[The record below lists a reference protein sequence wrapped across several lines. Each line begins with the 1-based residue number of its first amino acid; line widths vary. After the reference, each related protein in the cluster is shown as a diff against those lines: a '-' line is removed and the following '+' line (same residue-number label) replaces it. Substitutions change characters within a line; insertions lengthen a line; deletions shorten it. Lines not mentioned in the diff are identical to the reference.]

1 MKNLCLFLSLFLMIP
16 GKIGAKNHS
25 FTNHCPVPES
35 SYEPGQWLAEA
46 ASASEEVICYA
57 DTVPGPKVEILGK
70 MKIAELP
77 VGTGVEVLA
86 DPEGN
91 LFKRSGMNMMPTGN
105 KDSIT
110 YTVISGF
117 GPAIPTGT
125 YDLLSFNIG
134 GTQGV
139 GSTPTW
145 NITKKRDACSVGFMN
160 ILTTV
165 PANNIQIEVNI
176 YESGSTTPYFS
187 HKFTN
192 ITVLSASISPYSIL
206 AETTAVTS
214 QIESYALLANIY
226 GLKDQ
231 ITGTSFAW
239 DYINMVQVPY

>member
-1 MKNLCLFLSLFLMIP
+1 MKILCLFLSLSLSIP
-16 GKIGAKNHS
+16 GIVGARIHLHS
-25 FTNHCPVPES
+25 SQFTDNQCSV
-35 SYEPGQWLAEA
+35 EPGNWPAAETHFGNL
-46 ASASEEVICYA
+46 

-110 YTVISGF
+110 YTVIEGF
-117 GPAIPTGT
+117 GPPFPPGT
-125 YDLLSFNIG
+125 YDLLSFSIG
-134 GTQGV
+134 ATQDQGPPV
-139 GSTPTW
+139 W

-160 ILTTV
+160 ILSTNPGT
-165 PANNIQIEVNI
+165 NNIQIEVNI

-192 ITVLSASISPYSIL
+192 VSVLAASIGPYSIL
-206 AETTAVTS
+206 AEATPVVSQLEYYTITS
-214 QIESYALLANIY
+214 NIY
-226 GLKDQ
+226 GIKDH
-231 ITGTSFAW
+231 ITGGSFAW
-239 DYINMVQVPY
+239 DYINMIPVQNYFE